1 MQNLIAMIARAEKNQ
16 KKLKPWMDKAYGDLV
31 RKKQLK
37 ILKHSWSAALK
48 SQERQNGGSAEVKR
62 QRCNNL
68 LLFLPGQK
76 KKQK

>member
-1 MQNLIAMIARAEKNQ
+1 MQNFIAMIARAEKNQ
-16 KKLKPWMDKAYGDLV
+16 NNSNLGWTRLMGTLYK
-31 RKKQLK
+31 KKQLK

-68 LLFLPGQK
+68 LLFLQGQK

>member
-1 MQNLIAMIARAEKNQ
+1 
-16 KKLKPWMDKAYGDLV
+16 MDKAYGDLV

-37 ILKHSWSAALK
+37 ILKHSWSAALT

-76 KKQK
+76 KNKNNSNLRWTRLMGTLYYKSS